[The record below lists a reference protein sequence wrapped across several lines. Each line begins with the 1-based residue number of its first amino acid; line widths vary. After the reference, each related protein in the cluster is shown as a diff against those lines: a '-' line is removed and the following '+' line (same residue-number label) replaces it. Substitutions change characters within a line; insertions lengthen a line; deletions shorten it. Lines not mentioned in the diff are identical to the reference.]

1 MTSKT
6 IIAVKDLAK
15 EYIKQGYT
23 YQDAVRKA
31 EIEVRKK
38 EDEKYGI
45 RS

>member
-1 MTSKT
+1 MKSKT
-6 IIAVKDLAK
+6 IIEVKDLAK

-45 RS
+45 LS

>member
-1 MTSKT
+1 MKSKA
-6 IIAVKDLAK
+6 IIEVKDLAK

-45 RS
+45 LS